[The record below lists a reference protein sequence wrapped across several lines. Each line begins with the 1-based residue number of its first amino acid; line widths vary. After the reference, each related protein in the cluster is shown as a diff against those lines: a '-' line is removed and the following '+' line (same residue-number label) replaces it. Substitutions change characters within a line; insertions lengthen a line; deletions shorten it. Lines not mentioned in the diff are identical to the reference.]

1 MKRMRLGFRGDSIV
15 EVLICLTILG
25 LTMGSATVVVN
36 NNRKTILGT
45 QEQSVA
51 LKLVQAQIE
60 KSRIVVANDPTLL
73 TAGTS
78 VMRSSAGY
86 CVTTATEVVIASDAD
101 CKVDRGGNPSTEE
114 PRYTLNAIITS
125 DQGGYL
131 LRTTAVWAA
140 PTGSNGNVELRQRI
154 YP

>member
-36 NNRKTILGT
+36 NNRKTILAT

-60 KSRIVVANDPTLL
+60 KSRIVAANDPTLL
-73 TAGTS
+73 TNGTS

-86 CVTTATEVVIASDAD
+86 CVTTATVAVVASNIA

-114 PRYTLNAIITS
+114 PRYTLRTIIS
-125 DQGGYL
+125 ADHGGFL
-131 LRTTAVWAA
+131 LRTTAIWAS

>member
-1 MKRMRLGFRGDSIV
+1 MKRIKLGFRGDSIV

-36 NNRKTILGT
+36 NNRKTILRT

-60 KSRIVVANDPTLL
+60 KSRIVAGNDPTLL
-73 TAGTS
+73 TNGTS

-86 CVTTATEVVIASDAD
+86 CVTTATAPVVASSAS
-101 CKVDRGGNPSTEE
+101 CRVDRAGNPSTVE
-114 PRYTLNAIITS
+114 PRYTLRTFITA

-131 LRTTAVWAA
+131 LSTSATWAS
-140 PTGSNGNVELRQRI
+140 PTGSNGNVELLQRL
-154 YP
+154 YQ